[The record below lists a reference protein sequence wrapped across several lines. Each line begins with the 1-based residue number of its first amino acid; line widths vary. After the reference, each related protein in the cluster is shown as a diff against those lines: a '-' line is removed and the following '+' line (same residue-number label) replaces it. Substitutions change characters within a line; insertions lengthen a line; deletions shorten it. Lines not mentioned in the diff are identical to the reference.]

1 MAIIDNRT
9 PPADP
14 VSLPVRVVV
23 KLAESALRKGLGA
36 EESRAGALSELRR
49 SAPDAEFKPYF
60 AEEEQLRAARV
71 APFNRYVAAEVRDRD
86 TAVEMVRRL
95 QDLDLVEE
103 AYVEGGPV
111 PPPVT
116 PDNDPRSG
124 NQGYLNAAP
133 AGIDARW
140 AWSLT
145 NGSGIRFVD
154 LERGW
159 TLNHQDLAGAGIT
172 VISGV
177 NQDFHGHG
185 TSVLGEVVAVDNR
198 RGGIGIAPAALC
210 RVVSQWRTTT
220 TYSTAAAILS
230 AGQAM
235 SVGDVLLLEA
245 QTRFGTLNN
254 LPVEVEPAVFDAIRH
269 VTDDGIVV
277 VEAAG
282 NGGHDL
288 DTFVNAA
295 NRRVLDRNSSHFRD
309 SGAIMVGASSSTAP
323 HARLGFSCHGSRID
337 CYGWGENIDTTG
349 DGWQGNATNTYT
361 GSFNGTSGASPIV
374 AGAAVLLQSW
384 GKNRLGRV
392 YDPEYLRG
400 MMSSAQNIA
409 SANPATDRIGVMPN
423 LRALIEAEIEIGR
436 FRPARENYLAM
447 VYILFGLIDDAPGV
461 VWIPGR
467 GPVPVDPGWGPI
479 ARTIVGPKRDLIAS
493 LAVNEITQTIEDQAT
508 RSRLADASVEAMRS
522 AVDRIA
528 RMR

>member
-1 MAIIDNRT
+1 
-9 PPADP
+9 
-14 VSLPVRVVV
+14 
-23 KLAESALRKGLGA
+23 
-36 EESRAGALSELRR
+36 
-49 SAPDAEFKPYF
+49 
-60 AEEEQLRAARV
+60 
-71 APFNRYVAAEVRDRD
+71 
-86 TAVEMVRRL
+86 
-95 QDLDLVEE
+95 
-103 AYVEGGPV
+103 
-111 PPPVT
+111 
-116 PDNDPRSG
+116 
-124 NQGYLNAAP
+124 
-133 AGIDARW
+133 
-140 AWSLT
+140 
-145 NGSGIRFVD
+145 
-154 LERGW
+154 
-159 TLNHQDLAGAGIT
+159 
-172 VISGV
+172 
-177 NQDFHGHG
+177 
-185 TSVLGEVVAVDNR
+185 
-198 RGGIGIAPAALC
+198 
-210 RVVSQWRTTT
+210 
-220 TYSTAAAILS
+220 
-230 AGQAM
+230 M

-245 QTRFGTLNN
+245 QTIFGTLNN

-384 GKNRLGRV
+384 RKNRLGRV

-493 LAVNEITQTIEDQAT
+493 LAVNEITQTIEDQTT